1 MLLRLIKSIVS
12 NGQGSTAIPA
22 EGRVY
27 VCLAGGLG
35 NQLFQYAFARY
46 LSTEGIGVDGLVTNL
61 FQQDSYSRGPLVPA
75 LSRIPAAHLS
85 KDQLAVLKIV
95 ANDNGAV
102 ILDAV
107 RQRGQTG
114 VVCQGY
120 WQQQDY
126 ANAVAAEL
134 AGDLK
139 AYGERV
145 PITGNI
151 TADCVLHVRRHD
163 YGHLGV
169 LPLAYYQAAL
179 AHCGSPRFAVVTD
192 EPNFCEYIFS
202 GVVGYA
208 GVVRGDSADPWSDFF
223 LMAGSRIQIIAN
235 SSFSWW
241 TAWLGGATGKT
252 ATVIAPSAWS
262 LIKGGNPCP
271 AEWHRIDTA
280 LARP

>member
-1 MLLRLIKSIVS
+1 MLLHLLKSIT
-12 NGQGSTAIPA
+12 GRGQRTAPAQGS
-22 EGRVY
+22 VY

-35 NQLFQYAFARY
+35 NQLFQYAFARF
-46 LSTEGIGVDGLVTNL
+46 LSTHGVAVDGLATNL
-61 FQQDSYSRGPLVPA
+61 FARDTYSRSPLVLA

-85 KDQLAVLKIV
+85 KNQLAALKVV

-107 RQRGQTG
+107 QQRGQTG

-120 WQQQDY
+120 WQQPDY
-126 ANAVAAEL
+126 ANAVATDL

-139 AYGERV
+139 ALGERDH
-145 PITGNI
+145 PTGNAI
-151 TADCVLHVRRHD
+151 ADCVLHVRRRD
-163 YGHLGV
+163 YGHLGL

-179 AHCGSPRFAVVTD
+179 AHCGSPRFTVVTD
-192 EPNFCEYIFS
+192 EPNFCEYVFA
-202 GVVGYA
+202 GVEGYA

-223 LMAGSRIQIIAN
+223 LMAGSGTQIIAN

-241 TAWLGGATGKT
+241 TAWLGRATGKT
-252 ATVIAPSAWS
+252 TTVIAPSAWS
-262 LIKGGNPCP
+262 LIKGANPCP
-271 AEWHRIDTA
+271 AEWQRIDTV